1 MSRKINKIKW
11 KLKRKKGGDTIM
23 NIITVMTVFVL
34 IYPFFF
40 TFTYYI
46 FILIKKKMITW
57 CLLQRHVNGCHTEI
71 YTPGYILA
79 FCLLLPM
86 YLNKCSFF

>member
-46 FILIKKKMITW
+46 FILIKKK
-57 CLLQRHVNGCHTEI
+57 
-71 YTPGYILA
+71 
-79 FCLLLPM
+79 
-86 YLNKCSFF
+86 